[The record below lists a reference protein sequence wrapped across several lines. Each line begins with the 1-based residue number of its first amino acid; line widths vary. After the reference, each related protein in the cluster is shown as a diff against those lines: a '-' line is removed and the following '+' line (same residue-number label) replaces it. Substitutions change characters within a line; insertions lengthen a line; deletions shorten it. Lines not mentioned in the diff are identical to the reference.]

1 MKRFSLKT
9 EDGMSKKF
17 SLTIHDLS
25 DAEAGKLIK
34 MFGGGAPATAAAA
47 APDDDDDEPPKK
59 EEKKKEKKTAPP
71 PADDDDDDDVPP
83 KKEEKKA
90 EPGSKKAKIVAELQK
105 ASKLREVLT
114 KLVELG
120 HSDLDDIIRICT
132 KVQADVPVLAKVQN
146 LEDRIRRSAEV
157 LGLVPAKAE
166 DDDE

>member
-1 MKRFSLKT
+1 
-9 EDGMSKKF
+9 MSKKF

-34 MFGGGAPATAAAA
+34 MFGGAAAPAAAA
-47 APDDDDDEPPKK
+47 TPDDDEDEPPKPAK
-59 EEKKKEKKTAPP
+59 EKKKEKAPPP
-71 PADDDDDDDVPP
+71 PADDDDDEDEPAPKP
-83 KKEEKKA
+83 KKEEKA
-90 EPGSKKAKIVAELQK
+90 DAGGKKAKIIAELSK

-120 HSDLDDIIRICT
+120 YSDLDKIISVCM